1 MQIKNSHDAFTG
13 LEAAIVLIAFVVV
26 AAVFSYV
33 ILGAGFYTSQKSQET
48 VYKAA
53 EQATTNI
60 QMIGQVYGET
70 ASDSNGNITVIKFSI
85 GLAPGS
91 PSIDLRGMNIV
102 FSTPTSTSLTILKH
116 ANATNSVASTSEF
129 ISQKDGVGANINA
142 LSGTDQVQITFKVP
156 EIGASTVLNL
166 EIRPAVGAPMPFS
179 KTAPADIKNVNVLI

>member
-1 MQIKNSHDAFTG
+1 MAIKNSSDAFTG

-70 ASDSNGNITVIKFSI
+70 TSTETKITKIKFSI
-85 GLAPGS
+85 GLAPGA
-91 PSIDLRGMNIV
+91 PSIDLRTMNIV
-102 FSTPTSTSLTILKH
+102 FSTPSSTSLTILKH
-116 ANATNSVASTSEF
+116 ATGATDVPTTDYF
-129 ISQKDGVGANINA
+129 IAQKDGTGDNLNSM
-142 LSGTDQVQITFKVP
+142 SGSDQIQIYFKVSP
-156 EIGASTVLNL
+156 VGASTVMNF
-166 EIRPAVGAPMPFS
+166 EIRPGVGAALPFS
-179 KTAPADIKNVNVLI
+179 KTAPATITSINVLR

>member
-1 MQIKNSHDAFTG
+1 MQIKNSQDAFTG

-60 QMIGQVYGET
+60 QMIGSVYGET
-70 ASDSNGNITVIKFSI
+70 ESGGANITVIKFSI

-102 FSTPTSTSLTILKH
+102 FSTPDSTSLTILKH
-116 ANATNSVASTSEF
+116 ANATDSEASTSEF
-129 ISQKDGVGANINA
+129 IAQKDGVGDNINA
-142 LSGTDQVQITFKVP
+142 LTGTDQVQISFKVP
-156 EIGASTVLNL
+156 EVGASTVLNL

>member
-1 MQIKNSHDAFTG
+1 MQIKNSQDAFTG

-60 QMIGQVYGET
+60 QMIGSVYGET
-70 ASDSNGNITVIKFSI
+70 ESGGANITVIKFSI

-102 FSTPTSTSLTILKH
+102 FSTPDSTSLTILKH
-116 ANATNSVASTSEF
+116 ANATDSEASTSEF
-129 ISQKDGVGANINA
+129 IAQKDGVGNNINA

-156 EIGASTVLNL
+156 DVGASTVLNL